1 MRERKRRLLRRHAH
15 ALGQV
20 MRFVDAAIAMGAG
33 YLAFIAVFGHHNFPL
48 IYQMVLL
55 VQALLVLILFPAL
68 HVYGAYRSRPIL
80 APAGRVIVAWLVTI
94 SVLMILV
101 LLLGQASHLSRL
113 WLLVWTVA
121 GAVGLA
127 SLRIV
132 IYEGLRKLR
141 RAGRNLKRVA
151 LVGDGV
157 LARELADR
165 VASESWMGYNI
176 VARYP
181 DISRNQDTRSTTLAR
196 LERMLSGRQLSEIW
210 VIVPLE
216 QGDFVKSIHT
226 LAQKYAA
233 TVRYAPDLQGM
244 FLLNHGIT
252 DLAGLPMIDLNASPH
267 EGVNAVLKSCED
279 RILACIAC
287 VLAAPLMLVIA
298 IAVKLTSP
306 GPVLFKQRRHGWG
319 GVEIVVYKFRTMSWH
334 VETGTVR
341 QASRKDSRVTTLGR
355 LLRRTSL
362 DELPQL
368 INVLQGRMSLV
379 GPRPHA
385 CEHNDL
391 YGKLI
396 DGYMLRHQVR
406 PGITGWAQVNGLRGE
421 TESLDKMKLRIE
433 YDLFYI
439 AHWSLW
445 LDIKILFMTLIRGFV
460 HPNAY

>member
-1 MRERKRRLLRRHAH
+1 MQKRKLLRRYVHAF
-15 ALGQV
+15 GQL
-20 MRFVDAAIAMGAG
+20 MRFADAAIAVGAG
-33 YLAFIAVFGHHNFPL
+33 YLAFIAVFGPHNVPL
-48 IYQMVLL
+48 IYQVALL
-55 VQALLVLILFPAL
+55 MQALLVLILFPAL

-80 APAGRVIVAWLVTI
+80 APAGRVIVVWLVAM
-94 SVLMILV
+94 SLLMVLV
-101 LLLGQASHLSRL
+101 LLLGHASHLSRL
-113 WLLVWTVA
+113 WLIVWTAA
-121 GAVGLA
+121 GAAGLA
-127 SLRIV
+127 CFRIG
-132 IYEGLRKLR
+132 IYEGLRMLR

-151 LVGDGV
+151 LVGDGL

-165 VASESWMGYNI
+165 VASESWMGYNV

-181 DISRNQDTRSTTLAR
+181 DISRNQETRSTTLAA

-210 VIVPLE
+210 IVVPLE
-216 QGDFVKSIHT
+216 QGGFVKSIHA

-252 DLAGLPMIDLNASPH
+252 ELAGLPMIDLSASPH
-267 EGVNAVLKSCED
+267 EGVNGVLKSIED
-279 RILACIAC
+279 WILACIAFL
-287 VLAAPLMLVIA
+287 LAAPLMLAIA
-298 IAVKLTSP
+298 IAIKLTSP
-306 GPVLFKQRRHGWG
+306 GSVLFKQRRHGWG
-319 GVEIVVYKFRTMSWH
+319 GVEIVVYKFRTMSQH
-334 VETGTVR
+334 AETGMVR
-341 QASRKDSRVTTLGR
+341 QAKRKDPRVTPLGG

-368 INVLQGRMSLV
+368 LNVLQGRMSLV

-396 DGYMLRHQVR
+396 DGYMLRHKVR

-421 TESLDKMKLRIE
+421 TETLDKMKLRIE

-439 AHWSLW
+439 EHWSLW
-445 LDIKILFMTLIRGFV
+445 LDIKILFMTVIRGFV